1 MKHLIKLSIF
11 LSLILNSFSFY
22 FYLREDEQRCF
33 SEDLPADTTLTGHY
47 SVQQKSMTSKK
58 YEESELLGINV
69 IVTVTQ
75 NDARTLL
82 SKFYSKTGRFLFNS
96 DHEGSTYTICI
107 IAQSSMSLDQKRTM
121 DPHIMVKLEFN
132 SGERPAEETL
142 VKEKMNSLELHVV
155 ELIDQTDHIIK
166 EQNFQKNREILFRAI
181 SSKTSKRVLF
191 WAALQ
196 VVVLILASLWQIHH
210 LRKFFVSKKIM

>member
-11 LSLILNSFSFY
+11 LSLISNSFSFY
-22 FYLREDEQRCF
+22 FYLKEDEQRCF

-69 IVTVTQ
+69 IVTQ

-107 IAQSSMSLDQKRTM
+107 IAQSSMSHDQKRTM
-121 DPHIMVKLEFN
+121 DPHIMVKLEFS
-132 SGERPAEETL
+132 SGDRPVEENIA
-142 VKEKMNSLELHVV
+142 KEKMNSLELHVV

-166 EQNFQKNREILFRAI
+166 EQNFQKKREITFRAI
-181 SSKTSKRVLF
+181 SSKTSNRVLF
-191 WAALQ
+191 WAAFQ